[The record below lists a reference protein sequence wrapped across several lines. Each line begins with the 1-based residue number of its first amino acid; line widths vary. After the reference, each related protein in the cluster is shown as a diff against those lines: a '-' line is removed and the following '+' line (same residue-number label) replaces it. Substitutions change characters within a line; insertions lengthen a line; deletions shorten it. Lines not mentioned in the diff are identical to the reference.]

1 MVNKKKKIIIVIIG
15 IVAVVC
21 SGVLYYYLTFINNSG
36 NNSKNTEIDM
46 NNPAYVAEMNNS
58 NNNVNKE
65 DEITRSEVVDSNTN
79 NLLSAKISEKVNLL
93 NGVKL
98 DNIKIYKANN
108 SGSTTTGNPLNQ
120 ESTYNNIEN
129 TINNADNNSQNN
141 NFNNSSDIQNNNGAN
156 NSENVNVILDL
167 TLKPSSDNMETVR
180 QDMETKANNLAVSIA
195 NEKPNIMTA
204 IVNFGVDGR
213 PNAKAS
219 FTFERSGNNMFLQE
233 FMMSSDFN

>member
-1 MVNKKKKIIIVIIG
+1 MNEKKKIIFVIVSGIIAVIIAAG
-15 IVAVVC
+15 
-21 SGVLYYYLTFINNSG
+21 LYYYLAFVNN
-36 NNSKNTEIDM
+36 NTKNSTDDM
-46 NNPAYVAEMNNS
+46 NNPAYIAEMNNT
-58 NNNVNKE
+58 NNNVNKKE
-65 DEITRSEVVDSNTN
+65 EIEKSELVDSKVNDE
-79 NLLSAKISEKVNLL
+79 LSAKIEGYAKD
-93 NGVKL
+93 L
-98 DNIKIYKANN
+98 DNVIVDSIKIYKA
-108 SGSTTTGNPLNQ
+108 SAASSTSSLNQ

-129 TINNADNNSQNN
+129 NVNNANSNNGNINSNNSGVNRDTNDSNQ
-141 NFNNSSDIQNNNGAN
+141 
-156 NSENVNVILDL
+156 SENVNVILDL

>member
-1 MVNKKKKIIIVIIG
+1 MVNKKKIIIIVIIG

-21 SGVLYYYLTFINNSG
+21 SGVLYYYFAFINNSG

-46 NNPAYVAEMNNS
+46 NNPAYVAEMNSS

-65 DEITRSEVVDSNTN
+65 DEITRNEVVDSNTN

-93 NGVKL
+93 NDVKL

-108 SGSTTTGNPLNQ
+108 LGASTTGNPLNQ

-195 NEKPNIMTA
+195 NEKPNIMIA

>member
-1 MVNKKKKIIIVIIG
+1 MNKKKIIIIVIIG

-21 SGVLYYYLTFINNSG
+21 SGGLYYYLAFINNSG

-46 NNPAYVAEMNNS
+46 NNPAYVAEMNIN

-65 DEITRSEVVDSNTN
+65 DEITRNEAVDSNIN
-79 NLLSAKISEKVNLL
+79 NLLSTKISEKVNLL
-93 NGVKL
+93 NDVKL
-98 DNIKIYKANN
+98 DNIKIYKAND
-108 SGSTTTGNPLNQ
+108 SGSTNTDNPLNQ

-129 TINNADNNSQNN
+129 TINNLDNNSQNN

>member
-1 MVNKKKKIIIVIIG
+1 MVNKKKIIIIVIIV

-21 SGVLYYYLTFINNSG
+21 SGGLYYYLAFINNSG
-36 NNSKNTEIDM
+36 NNSKNTEMDM
-46 NNPAYVAEMNNS
+46 NNPAYVAEMNSS

-65 DEITRSEVVDSNTN
+65 DEITRNEVVDSNIN

-93 NGVKL
+93 NDVKL

-108 SGSTTTGNPLNQ
+108 SGSTNTDNPLIQ

-129 TINNADNNSQNN
+129 TINNSDNNSQNN
-141 NFNNSSDIQNNNGAN
+141 NFNNFSDIQNNNGAN

-195 NEKPNIMTA
+195 NEKPNIMTS

>member
-1 MVNKKKKIIIVIIG
+1 
-15 IVAVVC
+15 
-21 SGVLYYYLTFINNSG
+21 
-36 NNSKNTEIDM
+36 M
-46 NNPAYVAEMNNS
+46 NNPAYIAEMNNS
-58 NNNVNKE
+58 NNNVNKKE
-65 DEITRSEVVDSNTN
+65 EIEKSELVDSKINDE
-79 NLLSAKISEKVNLL
+79 LSAKIE
-93 NGVKL
+93 GYVKGL
-98 DNIKIYKANN
+98 DNIIVDNIRIYKASPVAND
-108 SGSTTTGNPLNQ
+108 SSLNQ

-129 TINNADNNSQNN
+129 TINNSDNNSQNN

>member
-1 MVNKKKKIIIVIIG
+1 MANKKKIIIIVIIG

-21 SGVLYYYLTFINNSG
+21 SGGLYYYLAFINNSG
-36 NNSKNTEIDM
+36 NNSKNTEMDM
-46 NNPAYVAEMNNS
+46 NNPAYVAEMNSS

-65 DEITRSEVVDSNTN
+65 DEITGNEVVDSNIN

-93 NGVKL
+93 NDVKL

-108 SGSTTTGNPLNQ
+108 SGSVTTGNPLNQ

-129 TINNADNNSQNN
+129 TINNSDNNSQNN
-141 NFNNSSDIQNNNGAN
+141 NFNNFSDIQNNNGAN

-219 FTFERSGNNMFLQE
+219 FTFERSGSNMFLQE

>member
-1 MVNKKKKIIIVIIG
+1 MANKKKIIIIVIIG

-21 SGVLYYYLTFINNSG
+21 SGGLYYYLAFINNSG
-36 NNSKNTEIDM
+36 NNSKNTEMDM
-46 NNPAYVAEMNNS
+46 NNPAYVAEMNSS

-65 DEITRSEVVDSNTN
+65 DEITGNEVVDSNIN

-108 SGSTTTGNPLNQ
+108 SGSTNTGNPLNQ

-129 TINNADNNSQNN
+129 TINNSDNNSQNN
-141 NFNNSSDIQNNNGAN
+141 NFNNFSDIQNNNGAN

-219 FTFERSGNNMFLQE
+219 FTFERSGSNMFLQE

>member
-1 MVNKKKKIIIVIIG
+1 MVNKKKIIIIVIIV

-21 SGVLYYYLTFINNSG
+21 SGGLYYYLAFINNSG
-36 NNSKNTEIDM
+36 NNSKNTEMDM
-46 NNPAYVAEMNNS
+46 NNPAYVAEMNSS

-65 DEITRSEVVDSNTN
+65 DEITRNEVVDSNIN

-93 NGVKL
+93 NDVKL

-108 SGSTTTGNPLNQ
+108 SGSTNTDNPLNQ

-129 TINNADNNSQNN
+129 TINNSDNNSQNN
-141 NFNNSSDIQNNNGAN
+141 NFNNFSDIQNNNGAN

-219 FTFERSGNNMFLQE
+219 FTFERSGSNMFLQE

>member
-1 MVNKKKKIIIVIIG
+1 MVNKKKIIIIIIIG

-21 SGVLYYYLTFINNSG
+21 SGGLYYYLAFINNSG

-46 NNPAYVAEMNNS
+46 NNPAYVAEMNSS

-65 DEITRSEVVDSNTN
+65 DEITRNEVVDSNIN
-79 NLLSAKISEKVNLL
+79 NILSAKISEKVNLL
-93 NGVKL
+93 YDVKL

-108 SGSTTTGNPLNQ
+108 SGSVTTGNPLNQ

-129 TINNADNNSQNN
+129 TINNSDNNSQNN
-141 NFNNSSDIQNNNGAN
+141 NFNNFSDIQNNNGAN

-195 NEKPNIMTA
+195 NEKPSIITA
-204 IVNFGVDGR
+204 IVKFSIQGMPDAN
-213 PNAKAS
+213 AS
-219 FTFERSGNNMFLQE
+219 FTFERSGGNMFLQE
-233 FMMSSDFN
+233 FMMSSAFN

>member
-1 MVNKKKKIIIVIIG
+1 MNEKKKIIFVIVSGIIAVIIAAG
-15 IVAVVC
+15 
-21 SGVLYYYLTFINNSG
+21 LYYYLAFVNN
-36 NNSKNTEIDM
+36 NTKNSTDDM
-46 NNPAYVAEMNNS
+46 NNPAYIAEMNNT
-58 NNNVNKE
+58 NNNVNKKE
-65 DEITRSEVVDSNTN
+65 EIEKNELVDSKVNDE
-79 NLLSAKISEKVNLL
+79 LSAKIEGYAKN
-93 NGVKL
+93 L
-98 DNIKIYKANN
+98 DNVKVDSIKIYKA
-108 SGSTTTGNPLNQ
+108 STASSASSLNQ

-129 TINNADNNSQNN
+129 NVNNANSNNGNINSNNSGVNRDTNDSNQ
-141 NFNNSSDIQNNNGAN
+141 
-156 NSENVNVILDL
+156 SENVNVILDL
-167 TLKPSSDNMETVR
+167 TLKPCSDNMETVR

>member
-1 MVNKKKKIIIVIIG
+1 MKENKKILLIIISG
-15 IVAVVC
+15 IVAVIVAAA
-21 SGVLYYYLTFINNSG
+21 LYYYLAFIN
-36 NNSKNTEIDM
+36 KNTENINNDM
-46 NNPAYVAEMNNS
+46 NNPAYIAEMNNS
-58 NNNVNKE
+58 NNNVNKNE
-65 DEITRSEVVDSNTN
+65 EIEKSELVDSKINDE
-79 NLLSAKISEKVNLL
+79 LSAKIE
-93 NGVKL
+93 GYVKGL
-98 DNIKIYKANN
+98 DNIIVDNIRIYKASPIAND
-108 SGSTTTGNPLNQ
+108 SSLNQ

-129 TINNADNNSQNN
+129 AINNSDNNSQNN

-233 FMMSSDFN
+233 FIMSSDFN

>member
-1 MVNKKKKIIIVIIG
+1 MKKNKKILLIIISG
-15 IVAVVC
+15 IVAVIVAAA
-21 SGVLYYYLTFINNSG
+21 LYYYLAFIN
-36 NNSKNTEIDM
+36 KNTENINNDM
-46 NNPAYVAEMNNS
+46 NNPAYIAEMNNS
-58 NNNVNKE
+58 NNNVNKKE
-65 DEITRSEVVDSNTN
+65 EIEKSELVDSKINDE
-79 NLLSAKISEKVNLL
+79 LSTKIE
-93 NGVKL
+93 GYVKGL
-98 DNIKIYKANN
+98 DNITVDNIRIYKA
-108 SGSTTTGNPLNQ
+108 SPKAYDSALNQ

-129 TINNADNNSQNN
+129 TINNSDNNSPNN
-141 NFNNSSDIQNNNGAN
+141 NFNNSSDIQNNNGTN

-167 TLKPSSDNMETVR
+167 KLKPSSDNMETVR

-213 PNAKAS
+213 PNARAS